1 MSFYGNVFYEFKN
14 LFQKFKF
21 INTGLDNSAVDINTL
36 NSTVN
41 GTTATENWDTLHI
54 ESGNRWIGLQSMPE
68 SGTHKGVN
76 IFHRA
81 PGGDVTATPTFA
93 LTNNTGTQLAA
104 DQAFETISLDID
116 SAGHVA
122 KVNKITYQLPDSEA
136 IVNNGLTSYYD
147 DGGVSVNCA
156 KVDGDDVVELVP
168 GQEIDFATLQLNKK
182 GLVSGFSHKTYKLP
196 MSDAEKDY
204 SELQERVGI
213 AEETLEN
220 LVTTIPETYATI
232 ESTGSVDNFYI
243 DPEGV
248 ENKFDSIAQ
257 GIGNLEQSSTLITGA
272 ESNTVSVSEQLTK
285 LYEIIMQKT
294 AEVSTFAT
302 AIEGLQARVKLLE
315 KQVEELSATE

>member
-21 INTGLDNSAVDINTL
+21 INTGLDNSTVDINTL

-81 PGGDVTATPTFA
+81 PGGDITATPTFS
-93 LTNNTGTQLAA
+93 LTNTTGIQLAA

-122 KVNKITYQLPDSEA
+122 RVNKITYQLPDSDA

-147 DGGVSVNCA
+147 DGGVSVDCA
-156 KVDGDDVVELVP
+156 KTDGDDVVELVP

-196 MSDAEKDY
+196 MSDTEKDY
-204 SELQERVGI
+204 SELQERVGL
-213 AEETLEN
+213 AEETLGT
-220 LVTTIPETYATI
+220 LVTTLPETYATI
-232 ESTGSVDNFYI
+232 AGTGTTNDFYSN
-243 DPEGV
+243 PEMV
-248 ENKFDSIAQ
+248 EDKFVSITQ
-257 GIGNLEQSSTLITGA
+257 GIGNLESSSLVITGEHAALPISDQLIT
-272 ESNTVSVSEQLTK
+272 
-285 LYEIIMQKT
+285 LYEIIAQKT

>member
-21 INTGLDNSAVDINTL
+21 INTGLDNSTVDINTL

-54 ESGNRWIGLQSMPE
+54 ESGNRWIGLQSMSE

-81 PGGDVTATPTFA
+81 PGGDITATPTFS
-93 LTNNTGTQLAA
+93 LTNTTGIQLAA

-122 KVNKITYQLPDSEA
+122 EVNKITYQLPDSDA
-136 IVNNGLTSYYD
+136 IVDNGLTSYYD
-147 DGGVSVNCA
+147 DGGVSVDCA
-156 KVDGDDVVELVP
+156 KVDSDDVVELVP

-232 ESTGSVDNFYI
+232 ESTGSVDNFYTNS
-243 DPEGV
+243 ESV

-257 GIGNLEQSSTLITGA
+257 GIGNLEQSSTLIVGE

>member
-81 PGGDVTATPTFA
+81 PGGDITATPTFA
-93 LTNNTGTQLAA
+93 LTNTTGTQLAA
-104 DQAFETISLDID
+104 DQGFETISLDID

-122 KVNKITYQLPDSEA
+122 GVNKITYQLPDSDA
-136 IVNNGLTSYYD
+136 IVDNGLTSYYD
-147 DGGVSVNCA
+147 DGGVSVDCA

-204 SELQERVGI
+204 SELQERVGL
-213 AEETLEN
+213 AEETLGT
-220 LVTTIPETYATI
+220 LVTTLPETYATI
-232 ESTGSVDNFYI
+232 AGTGTTNDFYSN
-243 DPEGV
+243 PEMV
-248 ENKFDSIAQ
+248 EDKFVSITQ
-257 GIGNLEQSSTLITGA
+257 GIGNLESSSSVITGETTALPISDQLIT
-272 ESNTVSVSEQLTK
+272 
-285 LYEIIMQKT
+285 LYEIIAQKT